1 MKRIFEQTFDTLS
14 PCRNLN
20 PVMEPRPL
28 PQAPAWT
35 PQSSG
40 LYLPG
45 GLFSFTPKTPS
56 MFPSK
61 QRCSLPRCCY
71 WWRSSLGSPNLCTA
85 DIVWN
90 LVSGTLALES
100 HTPSLTLCIPGL
112 GCSSQPILILAVFC
126 LIWFGFFFFFNLF
139 LILLKIKADIFLLI
153 LLCIQPH
160 SKGSI
165 FPD

>member
-112 GCSSQPILILAVFC
+112 GCSSQPLLILAEFC
-126 LIWFGFFFFFNLF
+126 LIWFGFFFFFHLSWSS
-139 LILLKIKADIFLLI
+139 LKIKADSFLLI
-153 LLCIQPH
+153 WLCMQPH
-160 SKGSI
+160 AKGSI